1 MERIQGRPHVQGNGS
16 SLDLKEGRTK
26 LTDGAGLLQL
36 RGVMDA
42 LELGRWLDAQEV
54 GGQEEY
60 RMSLMVE
67 AWTAL
72 LMYGGSH
79 MDHLEWLKAR
89 GVGELFGWEE
99 IPHPTTFGRWLRR
112 NADLKR
118 KSLEEALRKVV
129 LARWGAAVPKSVMLI
144 LDATVVLRYGK
155 KQAGAEVGYN
165 PRKRGRP
172 SHHPMVAF
180 LSTGDC
186 LGVRWRPGNAHCA
199 AGSVEWLRELVAWLR
214 AAGVEEITVRLDK
227 GFYAQATA
235 RALSELGV
243 KFVLKAPES
252 KVVRERRGE
261 FVKSEMEG
269 RKGFWC
275 SAGQNWGFRL
285 LGLQERKELRAA
297 EGELELG
304 EQEVVRSATMLTN
317 IEGIDAYEAWGLYN
331 EGAVVEHRIEE
342 LTQLS
347 VGRTAVDDLGGN
359 ALLWALGVLAYEVV
373 HVLRSR
379 AFPPA
384 WKSAQ
389 PKRLRAWLFRMPA
402 KLVRHAH
409 RLAVQLTR
417 GEPLADVLRG
427 AMRSLQGNRVLA
439 PVM

>member
-1 MERIQGRPHVQGNGS
+1 M
-16 SLDLKEGRTK
+16 KEGATQ

-36 RGVMDA
+36 RGLFDA
-42 LELGRWLDAQEV
+42 LALGRWLDAREV

-67 AWTAL
+67 MWSAL

-79 MDHLEWLKAR
+79 MDHLAWLKAR

-112 NADLKR
+112 NTKLKR
-118 KSLEEALRKVV
+118 ESVEEALRKVV
-129 LARWGAAVPKSVMLI
+129 LARWGKAVPKAVMLI
-144 LDATVVLRYGK
+144 LDATVVLRYGT

-165 PRKRGRP
+165 PKKRGRP
-172 SHHPMVAF
+172 SHHPLVAF

-186 LGVRWRPGNAHCA
+186 LGVRWRAGDSHCA
-199 AGSVEWLRELVAWLR
+199 AGAAEWIGELVEWLR

-227 GFYAQATA
+227 GFYAQAMA
-235 RALSELGV
+235 RVLDGLGV
-243 KFVLKAPES
+243 KFVLKVPES
-252 KVVRERRGE
+252 KAVRARKGE
-261 FVKSEMEG
+261 FVQSAEEDCKHLWSSE
-269 RKGFWC
+269 
-275 SAGQNWGFRL
+275 GQSWGYRL
-285 LGLQERKELRAA
+285 LSVEEREEIGAGK
-297 EGELELG
+297 GELDLG
-304 EQEVVRSATMLTN
+304 AYEVVKRATMLTN
-317 IEGIDAYEAWGLYN
+317 VEGIDAYEAWALYN
-331 EGAVVEHRIEE
+331 AGAVVEHRIEE

-359 ALLWALGVLAYEVV
+359 ALLWALGALAYELT
-373 HVLRSR
+373 HVLRTS
-379 AFPPA
+379 ALPSA
-384 WKSAQ
+384 WTSAQ

-402 KLVRHAH
+402 KLVRHA
-409 RLAVQLTR
+409 RRWSVQLTR